1 MNLHN
6 GLNIF
11 NKVYR
16 KSVRSNIVNNIIQRI
31 ENSKVPK
38 KILLFIIKS
47 FHFQTPIH
55 FISILIFLPSWLI
68 MIFMTPLVIAFLLY
82 IYFDGCFVTHLEY
95 KLSKL
100 IQEENKI
107 NVNNIDTKNVTDNVN
122 IIDPFLLL
130 LKVEINEDNRY
141 WYTLYISIIYLF
153 ISIAIIQIKHLFE
166 K

>member
-1 MNLHN
+1 MNLN
-6 GLNIF
+6 YELNIF
-11 NKVYR
+11 NRVYR
-16 KSVRSNIVNNIIQRI
+16 KSLRSNIVNNIIQRI
-31 ENSKVPK
+31 EKSKLPK
-38 KILLFIIKS
+38 KTVLFIIKS

-55 FISILIFLPSWLI
+55 FISILIFMSSWLI
-68 MIFMTPLVIAFLLY
+68 MIFIIPLFIAFLLY

-100 IQEENKI
+100 IQEENKN
-107 NVNNIDTKNVTDNVN
+107 NVNSIDIKNNTDNVN

-130 LKVEINEDNRY
+130 LNIEINEDNRY

-153 ISIAIIQIKHLFE
+153 VSIAIIQIKNLFE